1 MQMEVNEE
9 RLIGMIE
16 RLAEFNETPGC
27 GITRFSY
34 SDLDRQAKDY
44 IGSICKEMDLKV
56 SVDQI
61 GNIRA
66 RYEGTDPDL
75 APVWIGSHL
84 DSVPNGGKYD
94 GIVGAASSLEVLRV
108 FHENGI
114 KPIRPVELVL
124 FAEEEGSNFG
134 TTMIG
139 SKALAG
145 KYDKD
150 YLKELKT
157 EAGETAYD
165 VIRRFGLDPERVKE
179 CRLNPGDVHA
189 MVELHIE
196 QGAVLDN
203 EKLTIGVVQVIA
215 GMHTLRITLRG
226 FSDHAGTTPMN
237 MRKDP
242 MAAAAKLICAI
253 EQYAREEVY
262 ASTVATVGEIECSPN
277 KPNVIPQIVQFSV
290 DIRDVCEDGMEKV
303 IDFIQEKCREMG
315 ETTGVA
321 AEVTEIGK
329 SECIRLCPRITEL
342 IEEVTAKKG
351 LPYKRMNSGAVHDAA
366 MMTAVTDVGMIFV
379 PSVDGRSH
387 TAEEYTAEGDI
398 KKGADVLLE
407 TVRQLTAGRSL

>member
-1 MQMEVNEE
+1 MQMEVNQE

-16 RLAEFNETPGC
+16 RLAEFNGTPGC
-27 GITRFSY
+27 GITRYSY

-44 IGSICKEMDLKV
+44 IGSICKGMNLKI

-66 RYEGTDPDL
+66 RYEGADHSL
-75 APVWIGSHL
+75 APVWIGSHM
-84 DSVPNGGKYD
+84 DSVRNGGKYD
-94 GIVGAASSLEVLRV
+94 GIVGVASSLEVLNV
-108 FHENGI
+108 FYENGI
-114 KPIRPVELVL
+114 KPTRPVELVI

-150 YLKELKT
+150 YLKKLKT

-165 VIRRFGLDPERVKE
+165 VISRFGLDPEKVE
-179 CRLNPGDVHA
+179 DCRLNPGDVSA

-196 QGAVLDN
+196 QGAILDK
-203 EKLTIGVVQVIA
+203 EELTIGVVQVIA

-253 EQYAREEVY
+253 EQYAKEKVY
-262 ASTVATVGEIECSPN
+262 ASTVATVGEIECRPN
-277 KPNVIPQIVQFSV
+277 KPNVIPQTVQFSV
-290 DIRDVCEDGMEKV
+290 DIRDVCEDGMERV
-303 IDFIQEKCREMG
+303 ISYIKEKCKEIG
-315 ETTGVA
+315 AATDVA
-321 AEVTEIGK
+321 TEVTEIGK
-329 SECIRLCPRITEL
+329 SECIRLCPRITKL
-342 IEEVTAKKG
+342 IEEVTAEKG
-351 LPYKRMNSGAVHDAA
+351 LPYKCMNSGAVHDAA

-387 TAEEYTAEGDI
+387 TAEEYTSAEDI

-407 TVRQLTAGRSL
+407 TVRRLTAGRSL